1 MSDPT
6 SANQSANPP
15 ASGPGADPSGD
26 SPSPRDLAHRLVPM
40 SGRDP
45 HEPGRAS
52 TPLELFFDLTFVIA
66 ISVASSELAHSL
78 SEGHVGS
85 GLLAFGFCLFAIMW
99 AWVNFSW
106 FASAYDTDDW
116 LFRVTTMLQMVGVLI
131 VALGIHDV
139 FTSID
144 AGGDLDNRVL
154 VGGYVVMRVAM
165 ILQWLR
171 AARQDPGRRRCALTY
186 AAFIGVAQVGWVAM
200 IVPRLTVWPTLAL
213 MLPLYAVELAGPY
226 VAERRSSGTPWHAH
240 HIAERYGLIV
250 IIALGECLIGT
261 VAALQSVVGSQ
272 GWSWEVAAV
281 GVAGVGI
288 AFTMW
293 WIYFGVPMGTGLHHR
308 RGTAFTFGYGHIVV
322 VAAVAATGAGLHVA
336 ANYLE
341 HESHLSAMGVLSTVL
356 LPMVV
361 FWLAMVTIYR
371 VVVGR
376 DQLHWRESLLVA
388 GVLAVAVLLARVHVE
403 LTVCLL
409 VVALAFV
416 LPIVVDER
424 VGVRLRARALSR
436 LDD

>member
-1 MSDPT
+1 MSEEPR
-6 SANQSANPP
+6 
-15 ASGPGADPSGD
+15 PGGGAV
-26 SPSPRDLAHRLVPM
+26 PRDLAHRLVPM

-45 HEPGRAS
+45 HETGRTA

-66 ISVASSELAHSL
+66 ISVAASELAHSL
-78 SEGHVGS
+78 TAGHIGS
-85 GLLAFGFCLFAIMW
+85 GILAFAFCLFAIMW

-116 LFRVTTMLQMVGVLI
+116 LFRVMTMLQMVGVLI
-131 VALGIHDV
+131 VAMGIHDV
-139 FTSID
+139 FASID
-144 AGGDLDNRVL
+144 AGGALDNEVL

-171 AARQDPGRRRCALTY
+171 AARQDSERRRCALTY
-186 AAFIGVAQVGWVAM
+186 VAFIGVAQVGWVAM
-200 IVPRLTVWPTLAL
+200 IVPKLTLWPTLAL
-213 MLPLYAVELAGPY
+213 MLPLYAIELAGPY

-261 VAALQSVVGSQ
+261 VAALQSVVDAQ

-293 WIYFGVPMGTGLHHR
+293 WIYFAVPMGTGLHHR
-308 RGTAFTFGYGHIVV
+308 RETGFIFGYGHIVV

-336 ANYLE
+336 ANYLQ
-341 HESHLSAMGVLSTVL
+341 HTSHLPAMGVLSTVL
-356 LPMVV
+356 VPMLV
-361 FWLAMVTIYR
+361 FWLSMVFIDT

-376 DQLHWRESLLVA
+376 ERLHVRESVMVVVVLL
-388 GVLAVAVLLARVHVE
+388 VAVLLTRAHVA

-409 VVALAFV
+409 VAALAFV
-416 LPIVVDER
+416 APIVMDER
-424 VGVRLRARALSR
+424 VGARLRARALAG
-436 LDD
+436 LDR